1 MLRQQAAFESWH
13 LSLTRHYH
21 SQEPAIADNFTV
33 LHTLTNPPFNSI
45 FLFHSNVFN
54 KDALTSTEYYQTFNY
69 CFNLYTLA
77 FYTII
82 FCIIVNKKYMLQF
95 VWFDGKSPDESYN
108 EIKSVEN
115 MSPTETNKLKCT
127 TNQMRF

>member
-1 MLRQQAAFESWH
+1 
-13 LSLTRHYH
+13 
-21 SQEPAIADNFTV
+21 
-33 LHTLTNPPFNSI
+33 
-45 FLFHSNVFN
+45 
-54 KDALTSTEYYQTFNY
+54 
-69 CFNLYTLA
+69 
-77 FYTII
+77 
-82 FCIIVNKKYMLQF
+82 MLQF